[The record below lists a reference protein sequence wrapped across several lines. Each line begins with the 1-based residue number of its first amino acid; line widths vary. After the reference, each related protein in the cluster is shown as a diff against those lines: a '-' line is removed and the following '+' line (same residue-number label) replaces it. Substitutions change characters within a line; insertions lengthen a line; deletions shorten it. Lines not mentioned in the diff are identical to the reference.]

1 MSWLKLFAI
10 FPCMHDWNA
19 LNWRSSNKDG
29 EIMKTPRESIAIG
42 DIPTDTDAK
51 YPTVV
56 NTNSARAQ
64 LAVNGMDRLQDTA
77 DHNRWK
83 NAALQSGLD
92 LFQS

>member
-1 MSWLKLFAI
+1 
-10 FPCMHDWNA
+10 
-19 LNWRSSNKDG
+19 
-29 EIMKTPRESIAIG
+29 MKTPRESIAIG
-42 DIPTDTDAK
+42 DIPTDADAK

-64 LAVNGMDRLQDTA
+64 HAVNGMDRLQDTA

-92 LFQS
+92 LFRSEDLYKSSLRQIYERVLWNKFTKELLL